1 MRRFGTALILTFAA
15 FGAFGRSLSIQGED
29 CTARN
34 FSFDGDRAFVA
45 QETIDAGGAR
55 SFKAAVEQAPLSVN
69 GDSRGGYTI
78 DVCKAARRAED
89 LSAIRVTFEGGE
101 LKSDGP
107 AGRNHEWTVMYRV
120 HAPKVAHLDVSTEN
134 GPLAIR
140 DVGGKVVAHTQNG
153 PLSLT
158 NLSGNVDASAQNGPI
173 SVEGGSGTMKV
184 RASNGPLSVDLDGG
198 SWTGGTLD
206 ATTKNGPLS
215 LRIPRGYASGVVVES
230 RGRGPVSCRAEGCA
244 RAQRTWKDD
253 SDDDWDD
260 TPRTIEL
267 GSGAPAVR
275 LSTVNG
281 PITIKDE

>member
-1 MRRFGTALILTFAA
+1 MRRFGIALILTLAA
-15 FGAFGRSLSIQGED
+15 FSAMARSLSIQGDD

-34 FSFDGDRAFVA
+34 FNFDGDRAFVVK
-45 QETIDAGGAR
+45 ETIDGHGAR
-55 SFKAAVEQAPLSVN
+55 SLKAAVDHAPLSVT
-69 GDSRGGYTI
+69 GDSTGGYTI

-101 LKSDGP
+101 LKTEGP
-107 AGRNHEWTVMYRV
+107 EGRNHEWTVTYKI
-120 HAPKVAHLDVSTEN
+120 HAPKNGDLEVTTEN

-140 DVGGKVVAHTQNG
+140 DVGGKVVARTHNG

-173 SVEGGSGTMKV
+173 SVDGGSGTMKV

-215 LRIPRGYASGVVVES
+215 LRIPRGYGSGVVVES
-230 RGRGPVSCRAEGCA
+230 RGRGPVSCRAEGCE
-244 RAQRTWKDD
+244 RSRRTWKDD
-253 SDDDWDD
+253 DDEDWDD

-267 GSGAPAVR
+267 GSGAQAVR